1 MQPTGSLV
9 VFYYFLKPA
18 HPLTL
23 LTAFLSWYQDIV
35 FLSMNLMFWAPSFY
49 VQVSCSGFYD
59 TASSQCNFFSCWIF
73 CLIRSCS
80 VSWLGMAPS
89 YVCEQTF
96 SGVAVWS
103 LGDSST
109 DMGSSWLPEATL
121 IGNTSGNWKNNSF
134 RSPCKND
141 EILSSKTYYCMYSNK
156 MLQLCKT

>member
-1 MQPTGSLV
+1 MQPTDSLV

-18 HPLTL
+18 YPLAL
-23 LTAFLSWYQDIV
+23 LTAFLSWFSFAWTSCFELQV
-35 FLSMNLMFWAPSFY
+35 FMCKLV
-49 VQVSCSGFYD
+49 VQVFYD

-80 VSWLGMAPS
+80 VSWLGMDPS